1 MALLVVV
8 AVVVAVIAAT
18 TAVEAHDDPDL
29 DRVSEDGSRNPAYEL
44 YVDRDTRTT
53 DLADDWVRVAPGD
66 TATAWVRGNDALRF
80 DACPHG
86 DDLEPCRNGTDGD
99 PPSPPSRERAG
110 GTCGAAVE
118 YEKGLRA
125 DAVLGHHFVIHSC
138 TVVGRLHNSRIHPLR
153 DTDTAVA
160 KADSYYATATTGPG
174 GIIRAADD
182 PGDPG
187 YDPSG
192 VILVEGK
199 ELGEAT
205 YEYCLT
211 TQPYP
216 CSSWARLAILVE
228 PDGWEDARVYGADDE
243 YTLQLN
249 WETRLAELFVGA
261 ETEPI
266 SRTCCLNSLGFW
278 SVDVRLRVIQ
288 NDRVQ
293 FYDGTDGKNGD
304 MACMPR
310 YCDGMRPGN
319 PTHASTTVEGWVA
332 AYQLDDVGLRL
343 HGDSVVARVAAR
355 TEDFTLPAE
364 AHITYCVQYGSNG
377 CGVNNGVTSCARS
390 TYRDAPNN
398 NEPEWVTR
406 LPASAYRA
414 SDLCPSPATVV
425 LKVKDVTPEEFD
437 KTIDFDPDAEIDPE
451 ILKLL
456 RPDEQTDLPP
466 ASGVLYRPDPS
477 LDSTSLPTTSHTAL
491 PLWCYPAITH
501 IGPQDFFNTYDT
513 VKGTARLWVQAM
525 YHAFWDPAIYDS
537 TDDTW
542 GHAGVTRVAGIS
554 SAANTVLV
562 NLALQNED
570 WDDEDVSPG
579 WASLY
584 TLVATATVTVG
595 ENTTVVLNN
604 ADELVEELLA
614 RFYEVARQAHWDGPE
629 PWNGLVISDY
639 KRYLGQIE
647 WDDQPFLPP
656 GRRLVDTREAEERTC
671 LGTDLQIVRASG
683 AHPGPFLDPRFD
695 DPQNLLL
702 HKPDL
707 LPAVWPHGLC
717 GIRDDPSVSTDDP
730 EGSKWAYFDPQCPV
744 DPYYPLDPADS
755 RATHPSLAELWVEWS
770 DPTDPDNPRNPN
782 KPWTLGGA
790 WEEALEDPQIRCT
803 DESCGNWAPP
813 IAGFYL
819 VRFQIGKP
827 ADRPLPDGD
836 PTGEGEYVTE
846 WHEVWLKAR
855 HNVDV
860 TTQQGWEGLGQA
872 GCPGNCH
879 YPPLQFDDLVWVSP
893 LGLTGLR

>member
-8 AVVVAVIAAT
+8 AVVVAVVAAT
-18 TAVEAHDDPDL
+18 SAVDAHDPDPPPDP
-29 DRVSEDGSRNPAYEL
+29 DRVSADGSREQAMRDGYEY
-44 YVDRDTRTT
+44 YVDWDTRTT
-53 DLADDWVRVAPGD
+53 DLGDDWVRVAPGAD
-66 TATAWVRGNDALRF
+66 AKVWVRGNDAVRF
-80 DACPHG
+80 DVCPTG
-86 DDLEPCRNGTDGD
+86 DVLETCRNGTVETATD
-99 PPSPPSRERAG
+99 PARPPSRERAG
-110 GTCGAAVE
+110 GTCGAAVMH
-118 YEKGLRA
+118 EKNSDPLKA
-125 DAVLGHHFVIHSC
+125 PVLGHHFVIDSC
-138 TVVGRLHNSRIHPLR
+138 TVVHSLHSSSIRPL
-153 DTDTAVA
+153 TD
-160 KADSYYATATTGPG
+160 ADKGYATAKPGPG
-174 GIIRAADD
+174 GIIEAYTESGEPGFD
-182 PGDPG
+182 PN
-187 YDPSG
+187 G
-192 VILVEGK
+192 VIEVTGHQ
-199 ELGEAT
+199 LGEAT

-398 NEPEWVTR
+398 NEPDWVTR

-437 KTIDFDPDAEIDPE
+437 KTIDFDPDAEIDEE

-491 PLWCYPAITH
+491 PLWCYPGITD
-501 IGPQDFFNTYDT
+501 IGPQHFLNTFNGQ
-513 VKGTARLWVQAM
+513 KQTARLWVNAM
-525 YHAFWDPAIYDS
+525 YDAYGSGTWS
-537 TDDTW
+537 TTW
-542 GHAGVTRVAGIS
+542 VTGGGIS
-554 SAANTVLV
+554 AAANTVLV
-562 NLALQNED
+562 NLALGNMD
-570 WDDEDVSPG
+570 WDGTPVDLG
-579 WASLY
+579 WARLDSLVQEVDVDPDPVKV
-584 TLVATATVTVG
+584 TLDLG
-595 ENTTVVLNN
+595 N
-604 ADELVEELLA
+604 ADELVEELLV

-629 PWNGLVISDY
+629 PWNGLVTSDY

-647 WDDQPFLPP
+647 WDNQPFLPP
-656 GRRLVDTREAEERTC
+656 GRRLVDTGREAEERTC

-702 HKPDL
+702 HEPEL

-717 GIRDDPSVSTDDP
+717 GVGDDP
-730 EGSKWAYFDPQCPV
+730 EGSTWAYFDPQCPV
-744 DPYYPLDPADS
+744 DPYSTLDPADPP
-755 RATHPSLAELWVEWS
+755 HPSLAELWVEWS
-770 DPTDPDNPRNPN
+770 DPNDPDNPRNPN

-827 ADRPLPDGD
+827 DLRPS
-836 PTGEGEYVTE
+836 GEYVRQ
-846 WHEVWLKAR
+846 WHEDWLKAR

-860 TTQQGWEGLGQA
+860 TDPDCWDKLDQA
-872 GCPGNCH
+872 GDPSNCAR
-879 YPPLQFDDLVWVSP
+879 PPTDLLPLQFDDLVWVSP